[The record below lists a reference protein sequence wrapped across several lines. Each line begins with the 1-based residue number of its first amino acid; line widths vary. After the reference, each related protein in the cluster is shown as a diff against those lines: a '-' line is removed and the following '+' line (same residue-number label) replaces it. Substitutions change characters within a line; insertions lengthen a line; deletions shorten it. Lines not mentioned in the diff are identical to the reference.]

1 MADNITISVLGL
13 KEFRRQL
20 DAAVGRKGAGVEL
33 RKVFN
38 VASAVVVRD
47 AAAHVPNVSGAL
59 ARSIRA
65 RSTTTEAR
73 IVMGKARVPYAGF
86 IEFGGRVGK
95 GRTGR
100 NTGSVRRPLVKTG
113 RYLYPAFL
121 RHQGTVLA
129 VLVNELRALQKRME
143 SN

>member
-1 MADNITISVLGL
+1 VADNITISVLGL
-13 KEFRRQL
+13 KEFRRQVES
-20 DAAVGRKGAGVEL
+20 AYGRKDAGVEL

-38 VASAVVVRD
+38 TAAAVVVAD
-47 AAAHVPNVSGAL
+47 AAAKVPKVSGAL
-59 ARSIRA
+59 AGSIRA
-65 RSTTTEAR
+65 RSTKSEAR
-73 IVMGKARVPYAGF
+73 VVMGKAKVPYAGF

-100 NTGSVRRPLVKTG
+100 NTGSVRRPIVKTG

-129 VLVNELRALQKRME
+129 VLVDELRALQKKME

>member
-13 KEFRRQL
+13 KEFRRQAETAL
-20 DAAVGRKGAGVEL
+20 GRKDAGVEL
-33 RKVFN
+33 RRVFN
-38 VASAVVVRD
+38 VASAVVVAD
-47 AAAHVPNVSGAL
+47 AATKVPNISGAL
-59 ARSIRA
+59 AGSIRA
-65 RSTTTEAR
+65 RSTRTEAR
-73 IVMGKARVPYAGF
+73 IVMGKAKVPYAGF

-100 NTGSVRRPLVKTG
+100 NTGSVRRPIVKTG

-121 RHQGTVLA
+121 RHQATVLA
-129 VLVNELRALQKRME
+129 VLVTELRALQKKLE